1 MIPVQGKKWKLLKV
15 KTKQEIIHNSTQ
27 GQMYTTT
34 RAKNCQKEKAK
45 EMKRKTWKYLTK
57 EMIEEMEIP
66 GKRKLRLS
74 NS

>member
-1 MIPVQGKKWKLLKV
+1 MKV

-27 GQMYTTT
+27 EQQE
-34 RAKNCQKEKAK
+34 QKTVKKKRLK

-66 GKRKLRLS
+66 GKRK
-74 NS
+74 